1 MRQTHL
7 REAPSYDLADHPLPT
22 GREEIYRFT
31 PLARVPVLLDPD
43 APWKPARLI
52 VDSGE
57 DVAVSHTEWGQ
68 DGPAPVDRPSAIGV
82 ARGLEATRLTI
93 LGDVPNP
100 VEVRVEGEGGA
111 QIGQLIIEAEPSS
124 KAVVVLRHTGDGDYI
139 GNVAVNVGDHANL
152 TLVSLQEWAPGA
164 NHAGWH
170 QGLVGRGARYR
181 HVVVTLGGG
190 VVRLQSNVSY
200 AGPDGSAELFGLHMT
215 DGGQHHEHR
224 LFVDQNQPNTKSRVD
239 YRGALQGG
247 AHSAWV
253 GDVLIQAHGIDSYE
267 QNRNLLLT
275 PGCVADS
282 VPNLEIETGDIVGAG
297 HSSATGH
304 FDDEQ
309 LFYLRSR
316 GIPEEVARRLVVQ
329 GFFDEIIKRIGVPV
343 IEARLSKAVDEE
355 LDRAEQENHG

>member
-1 MRQTHL
+1 MRTTHL

-22 GREEIYRFT
+22 GREESYRFT
-31 PLARVPVLLDPD
+31 PLARIPVLLDQD
-43 APWKPARLI
+43 ALWLDAALA
-52 VDSGE
+52 VTAGDG
-57 DVAVSHTEWGQ
+57 VAVSDTDWAH
-68 DGPAPVDRPSAIGV
+68 DGPAPVDRPSAIGWL
-82 ARGLEATRLTI
+82 RGSKTTRLT
-93 LGDVPNP
+93 LSGDIAGP
-100 VEVRVEGEGGA
+100 VEVQVTGTGGA
-111 QIGQLIIEAEPSS
+111 QIGQLMIDATPGSR
-124 KAVVVLRHTGDGDYI
+124 AVVVLQHTGDGDYI
-139 GNVAVNVGDHANL
+139 GNVAVNVGEQANL

-170 QGLVGRGARYR
+170 QALVGRDAHYR
-181 HVVVTLGGG
+181 HVAVTLGGA
-190 VVRLQSNVSY
+190 VVRLQVGVSY
-200 AGPDGSAELFGLHMT
+200 AAPGGTAELFGLHMT

-224 LFVDQNQPNTKSRVD
+224 LFVDQNQKNTTSRVD

-247 AHSAWV
+247 ARSAWV
-253 GDVLIQAHGIDSYE
+253 GDVLIRAHGIDSYE

-329 GFFDEIIKRIGVPV
+329 GFFDEIIKRVGVPV
-343 IEARLSKAVDEE
+343 IQQRLRAVVDEE